1 MRTKEINNIDEI
13 VGEIS
18 DYQII
23 NDKII
28 IYTENYEYFLN
39 YSYENENKV
48 FDMYNDYCNNELEKI
63 KEQQEN
69 VCYNKRTFT
78 SVLVV
83 DLIILLIAI
92 LSSLPF
98 AFALCIPPLVFAVQ
112 LIDSLKELKQENKV
126 LNLKKKNILDDFNN
140 KESMLRENEKNYFME
155 MTEEKLLALAV
166 NEILENDLELEIEK
180 LDDDYLNYDFLDKI
194 DLDDL
199 NQECLDDMLKLFFE
213 EEQPKIKTLNRK

>member
-23 NDKII
+23 NDKIV

-92 LSSLPF
+92 IVAVSLVEVKY
-98 AFALCIPPLVFAVQ
+98 LT
-112 LIDSLKELKQENKV
+112 
-126 LNLKKKNILDDFNN
+126 NIQ
-140 KESMLRENEKNYFME
+140 
-155 MTEEKLLALAV
+155 
-166 NEILENDLELEIEK
+166 LEIFDIANS
-180 LDDDYLNYDFLDKI
+180 L
-194 DLDDL
+194 
-199 NQECLDDMLKLFFE
+199 
-213 EEQPKIKTLNRK
+213 